1 MFISKVYKKN
11 GKTDKSYA
19 YYRLMC
25 SYRIGYNNRQEL
37 VLNLGTL
44 DGFPAEK
51 HKVLAD
57 RIEQILTNQIEFF
70 SSDTQIEELAAK
82 FSAQIIEKKK
92 VFADK
97 KIEKKEILE
106 ENNETDYQY
115 VDVNSVGS
123 ENIREIGAEWLAK
136 QAAKQ
141 IGLDILIENQTV
153 TAKLAKSAQIS
164 IISRMV
170 HPASELETERWLR
183 ENTALNQLFD
193 LQDDDISRYE
203 LYKAN
208 DFLYQN
214 KELIEKQLYTT
225 IKDLFS
231 LQGKIVIYDLTNLFF
246 EGRKKGSDLCKFGR
260 SKEKRSD
267 CRLIC
272 LALLVDIQGFITY
285 SHFYSGNQSEPQ
297 TLADVVSDLKEKT
310 EVSDNKPII
319 VMDAGIT
326 TEDNLKELRDKNHN
340 YVCVSRSK
348 PTKYE
353 IVEDKP
359 AVVKD
364 HRGHNIELQKISV
377 ENKEDHFVFVKSEQ
391 KRIKEESMNE
401 RFTEKYEKELT
412 EFNESLQK
420 KGARR
425 KSADVYQR
433 IGRLKERNH
442 YISGQYDITFTE
454 DTSKGIVTAIEWK
467 RRQTKSEFDGS
478 YFIRYSDK
486 SLTTNEIWN
495 IYNTIREVEQT
506 FRTLKTD
513 LQIRPIYHQKD
524 SAILSHIFVGL
535 LAYQVVNTIRY
546 QLKARNI
553 TLSWS
558 MLVQKLNTYKSITTD
573 MMTKEGHKI
582 ILKNCSRPS
591 PWVIEIFE
599 TLNYK
604 IRPYRK
610 QKYVVT

>member
-19 YYRLMC
+19 YYRLMR

-97 KIEKKEILE
+97 KIEKKEIFE

-272 LALLVDIQGFITY
+272 
-285 SHFYSGNQSEPQ
+285 
-297 TLADVVSDLKEKT
+297 
-310 EVSDNKPII
+310 
-319 VMDAGIT
+319 
-326 TEDNLKELRDKNHN
+326 
-340 YVCVSRSK
+340 
-348 PTKYE
+348 
-353 IVEDKP
+353 
-359 AVVKD
+359 
-364 HRGHNIELQKISV
+364 
-377 ENKEDHFVFVKSEQ
+377 
-391 KRIKEESMNE
+391 
-401 RFTEKYEKELT
+401 
-412 EFNESLQK
+412 
-420 KGARR
+420 
-425 KSADVYQR
+425 
-433 IGRLKERNH
+433 
-442 YISGQYDITFTE
+442 
-454 DTSKGIVTAIEWK
+454 
-467 RRQTKSEFDGS
+467 
-478 YFIRYSDK
+478 
-486 SLTTNEIWN
+486 
-495 IYNTIREVEQT
+495 
-506 FRTLKTD
+506 
-513 LQIRPIYHQKD
+513 
-524 SAILSHIFVGL
+524 
-535 LAYQVVNTIRY
+535 
-546 QLKARNI
+546 
-553 TLSWS
+553 
-558 MLVQKLNTYKSITTD
+558 
-573 MMTKEGHKI
+573 
-582 ILKNCSRPS
+582 
-591 PWVIEIFE
+591 
-599 TLNYK
+599 
-604 IRPYRK
+604 
-610 QKYVVT
+610 